1 MQEKIG
7 FDQGPDAPRVPAH
20 VPTSA
25 ALARMIK
32 DAPQDKV
39 NLAWLLGYLQKRS
52 FGFLILILALLG
64 LVPGIAMFAGF
75 LLAFPAIEMILAG
88 EPHASPFP
96 GQAIHF
102 HAAYRTMVY
111 VAYSVAE
118 ENETLIRPR
127 WHTPFQATKR
137 FVGFVVLVLAA
148 TIIWPFP
155 FGYIVPS
162 LAVMLISFAYLEE
175 DGILLCISILAA
187 LLSLSFTAATVW
199 ATVEAAGP
207 IGNLWTK
214 FAVLAATAWGSVF
227 LGFQNERSQA
237 NADRANV
244 DGSTISVP
252 ISQEPEHGRTT

>member
-7 FDQGPDAPRVPAH
+7 FDQGSDAPRVPAH

-64 LVPGIAMFAGF
+64 LVPGIAMFSGF
-75 LLAFPAIEMILAG
+75 LLAFPAIEMILG
-88 EPHASPFP
+88 RESPTLPRFLARRSISTRHIERWCARLIP
-96 GQAIHF
+96 LL
-102 HAAYRTMVY
+102 RRM
-111 VAYSVAE
+111 
-118 ENETLIRPR
+118 ETLIRPR

-214 FAVLAATAWGSVF
+214 FVVLVATAWRSVF
-227 LGFQNERSQA
+227 
-237 NADRANV
+237 
-244 DGSTISVP
+244 
-252 ISQEPEHGRTT
+252 